1 VPASQ
6 PGMNEKGQTPMKTRP
21 TIIEFA
27 KELYRIW
34 ATERPGQLA
43 AALAYYGMFAFA
55 PVIFIAFWV
64 AGFFID
70 QFSADLFF
78 TRLES
83 LFGPE
88 VAIFIQD
95 SVNAIAETTTG
106 SSVITTLISVAAL
119 LLAAS
124 GLFYQLI
131 FALNKI
137 WGVPPP
143 ERGQT
148 SGLIRQRLFSFLMV
162 IGVGILFIIASLA
175 NVIFSWFGSLFD
187 LGSSMPLLTTLSF
200 LGLSTLAFALIY
212 KILPEAEISWHDVW
226 IGAFVTSVLVLLA
239 LLIFGAYLSLGN
251 VGSAFEAAGAF
262 AILLIGIYTIAQV
275 FLFGAMFTR
284 VFAEM
289 YGSKIGESLTENS

>member
-1 VPASQ
+1 MQ
-6 PGMNEKGQTPMKTRP
+6 TRP
-21 TIIEFA
+21 SIIEFA
-27 KELYRIW
+27 RELYRIW
-34 ATERPGQLA
+34 GTERPGQLA

-64 AGFFID
+64 ASFFIN
-70 QFSADLFF
+70 QFSTEQFF
-78 TRLES
+78 TRMEN

-88 VAIFIQD
+88 VTIFIQD
-95 SVNAIAETTTG
+95 SVNAISVTTTD
-106 SSVITTLISVAAL
+106 SSVISTIISVVAL

-131 FALNKI
+131 FALNRI
-137 WGVPPP
+137 WGVPTP

-162 IGVGILFIIASLA
+162 IGVGLLFILTSLA
-175 NVIFSWFGSLFD
+175 NVIISWFGSLFD
-187 LGSSMPLLTTLSF
+187 LSASMPIFTVLAF
-200 LGLSTLAFALIY
+200 LGIATLAFALIY

-226 IGAFVTSVLVLLA
+226 IGAVVTAVLVILA
-239 LLIFGAYLSLGN
+239 VVIFGAYLSLGN

-262 AILLIGIYTIAQV
+262 AVLLIGIYTIAQV

-284 VFAEM
+284 VYAEM
-289 YGSKIGESLTENS
+289 YGSRAVKNNATESK

>member
-1 VPASQ
+1 MQ
-6 PGMNEKGQTPMKTRP
+6 TRP
-21 TIIEFA
+21 SIIEFA

-34 ATERPGQLA
+34 GAERPGQLA

-64 AGFFID
+64 ASFFIN
-70 QFSADLFF
+70 QFSTEQFF
-78 TRLES
+78 TRMEN
-83 LFGPE
+83 LFGSE
-88 VAIFIQD
+88 VTIFIQD
-95 SVNAIAETTTG
+95 SVNAISVTTTD
-106 SSVITTLISVAAL
+106 SSVISTIISVVAL

-131 FALNKI
+131 FALNRI
-137 WGVPPP
+137 WGVPTP

-162 IGVGILFIIASLA
+162 IGVGLLFILASLA
-175 NVIFSWFGSLFD
+175 NVIISWFGSLFD
-187 LGSSMPLLTTLSF
+187 LSANMPIFTVLAF
-200 LGLSTLAFALIY
+200 LGIATLAFALIY

-226 IGAFVTSVLVLLA
+226 IGAVVTAVLVILA
-239 LLIFGAYLSLGN
+239 AVIFGAYLSLGN

-262 AILLIGIYTIAQV
+262 AVLLIGIYTIAQV

-284 VFAEM
+284 VYAEM
-289 YGSKIGESLTENS
+289 YGSRSGKNKAADS

>member
-1 VPASQ
+1 
-6 PGMNEKGQTPMKTRP
+6 MKSKP
-21 TIIEFA
+21 SLKEFF

-64 AGFFID
+64 AGLFID
-70 QFSADLFF
+70 QLSAADQFFS
-78 TRLES
+78 RIEN

-88 VAIFIQD
+88 ITLFIQD
-95 SVNAIAETTTG
+95 SVTAIAETTTG
-106 SSVITTLISVAAL
+106 SSVIATLISVIAL

-124 GLFYQLI
+124 GLFYQLL

-162 IGVGILFIIASLA
+162 IGVGLLFILA
-175 NVIFSWFGSLFD
+175 TLVNVLLSWFGSLFN
-187 LGSSMPLLTTLSF
+187 LGPSMPILNTLGF
-200 LGLSTLAFALIY
+200 VLIATLAFAMVY
-212 KILPEAEISWHDVW
+212 KILPEVEISWRDVW
-226 IGAFVTSVLVLLA
+226 FGALVTAVLVLLA
-239 LLIFGAYLSLGN
+239 LLIFGVYLSRDN
-251 VGSAFEAAGAF
+251 IGSAFEAAGAF
-262 AILLIGIYTIAQV
+262 AVLLIGIYTIAQV

-284 VFAEM
+284 VYAAT
-289 YGSKIGESLTENS
+289 YGSKAGEDIAD

>member
-1 VPASQ
+1 
-6 PGMNEKGQTPMKTRP
+6 MNTRP
-21 TIIEFA
+21 SIKEFA

-70 QFSADLFF
+70 QFSGEQFF
-78 TRLES
+78 TRMENL
-83 LFGPE
+83 LGPE
-88 VAIFIQD
+88 VTIFIQD
-95 SVNAIAETTTG
+95 SVNAIAQTTTG

-137 WGVPPP
+137 WGVPQP

-162 IGVGILFIIASLA
+162 IGVGILFILASLV
-175 NVIFSWFGSLFD
+175 NVVISWFGSLFD
-187 LGSSMPLLTTLSF
+187 LNSNMPVITALGF
-200 LGLSTLAFALIY
+200 LGIATLVFALIY
-212 KILPEAEISWHDVW
+212 KVLPETEISWRDVW
-226 IGAFVTSVLVLLA
+226 VGAFVTAVLVILA
-239 LLIFGAYLSLGN
+239 TLIFGLYLSLGN

-262 AILLIGIYTIAQV
+262 AVLLIGIYTIAQV

-289 YGSKIGESLTENS
+289 YGSKAGGKSTD